1 MEASGVLADLTAL
14 TPPFLVCAAF
24 LTAVAA
30 FLRHEMRD
38 VKNEDDEQSADADEA
53 SADGQLQDHGQD
65 SPG

>member
-1 MEASGVLADLTAL
+1 MLADLTAL

-38 VKNEDDEQSADADEA
+38 AKKQGDDQSDRADEP
-53 SADGQLQDHGQD
+53 SRTDDIGD
-65 SPG
+65 PGSDRAR